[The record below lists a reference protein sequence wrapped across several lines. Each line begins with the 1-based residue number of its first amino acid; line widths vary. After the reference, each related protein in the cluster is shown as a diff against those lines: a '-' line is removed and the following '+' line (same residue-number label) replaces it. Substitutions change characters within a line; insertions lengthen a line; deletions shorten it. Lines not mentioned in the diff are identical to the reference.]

1 MNKRL
6 IRTAAL
12 AVSALALVCAA
23 AFAEGHVWENGRAGV
38 EMKAGEFKLL
48 LSPELFKGSRADGYR
63 AAWRRVAEIASGLG
77 WKTEIDDDLTGRLEE
92 NVRVYTYPDTS
103 DGALHAKFFTLRQ
116 RIPVKA
122 DGTLNAEKADLTLKY
137 SAKDGGAVPFEAFMK
152 DMPKGTKAK
161 AEVNVYGYVDKKAG
175 KNVEH
180 NTMQVTFKKQPVL
193 TGAET
198 IAWFALKYPILGTLG
213 IPADTF
219 VAMPASKNII
229 SYAIEIGE
237 LKRGD
242 TKLEV
247 EACVWCNK
255 DTGAFVCGEVSWR
268 AELKDAEAS
277 YELFNAIQ
285 HKAPEILDAGM
296 SKNACIK

>member
-12 AVSALALVCAA
+12 AVSALALVCSA

-92 NVRVYTYPDTS
+92 NVRIYSYPDTS

-137 SAKDGGAVPFEAFMK
+137 SAKDGGPVPAEEFLK
-152 DMPKGTKAK
+152 GLPKGIEVSLKSGTLDNVKAYAGYVTNEQNETLCFCIISNNHTCSNADIKAK
-161 AEVNVYGYVDKKAG
+161 MEK
-175 KNVEH
+175 
-180 NTMQVTFKKQPVL
+180 MLRP
-193 TGAET
+193 
-198 IAWFALKYPILGTLG
+198 IALYKSS
-213 IPADTF
+213 
-219 VAMPASKNII
+219 SK
-229 SYAIEIGE
+229 
-237 LKRGD
+237 
-242 TKLEV
+242 
-247 EACVWCNK
+247 
-255 DTGAFVCGEVSWR
+255 
-268 AELKDAEAS
+268 
-277 YELFNAIQ
+277 
-285 HKAPEILDAGM
+285 
-296 SKNACIK
+296 

>member
-1 MNKRL
+1 MILDKLTRIDQYRPL
-6 IRTAAL
+6 LPHLSAAM
-12 AVSALALVCAA
+12 A
-23 AFAEGHVWENGRAGV
+23 
-38 EMKAGEFKLL
+38 
-48 LSPELFKGSRADGYR
+48 
-63 AAWRRVAEIASGLG
+63 
-77 WKTEIDDDLTGRLEE
+77 RLEE
-92 NVRVYTYPDTS
+92 IKDAAPGRYEYEHGFILIQEGTTS
-103 DGALHAKFFTLRQ
+103 PIEAGD
-116 RIPVKA
+116 
-122 DGTLNAEKADLTLKY
+122 
-137 SAKDGGAVPFEAFMK
+137 FEAHRKFL
-152 DMPKGTKAK
+152 D
-161 AEVNVYGYVDKKAG
+161 V
-175 KNVEH
+175 
-180 NTMQVTFKKQPVL
+180 QIL
-193 TGAET
+193 LSGAET
-198 IAWFALKYPILGTLG
+198 IAWFALKYPIIGTLG

-247 EACVWCNK
+247 EACVWYNK